1 MDEVDEAL
9 LSLLTQDARQ
19 PVATLAQALGLARST
34 VQSRLER
41 LERRGVIVG
50 YTLRLGESAEKTVIR
65 ATALL
70 QIEPRT
76 LPAVLTRLKAVREVS
91 SAHTTSGR
99 FDLIVGLTATST
111 EALDRA
117 LDAIGAVPGVRSSES
132 LVHLSTRI
140 GRAV

>member
-1 MDEVDEAL
+1 MDQKLVAL
-9 LSLLTQDARQ
+9 LRQNARM
-19 PVATLAQALGLARST
+19 PVASLAEDLGLARST

-41 LERRGVIVG
+41 LERKGVIAG
-50 YTLRLGESAEKTVIR
+50 YTIRLGEAFQRNTIR

-76 LPAVLTRLKAVREVS
+76 LPSVLSRLKAMHEVS

-99 FDLIVGLTATST
+99 FDLIVALSAPSTA
-111 EALDRA
+111 ALDTV

-140 GRAV
+140 DRAP

>member
-1 MDEVDEAL
+1 MDETDDALIAL
-9 LSLLTQDARQ
+9 LRQNARM
-19 PVATLAQALGLARST
+19 PVASLAQALGLARST

-41 LERRGVIVG
+41 LERKGIIAG
-50 YTLRLGESAEKTVIR
+50 YTVRLGDAADRQTIR

-76 LPAVLTRLKAVREVS
+76 LPAVLSRLKAMHEVD

-99 FDLIVGLTATST
+99 FDLIVALSARSTA
-111 EALDRA
+111 ALDAA

-140 GRAV
+140 DRAP